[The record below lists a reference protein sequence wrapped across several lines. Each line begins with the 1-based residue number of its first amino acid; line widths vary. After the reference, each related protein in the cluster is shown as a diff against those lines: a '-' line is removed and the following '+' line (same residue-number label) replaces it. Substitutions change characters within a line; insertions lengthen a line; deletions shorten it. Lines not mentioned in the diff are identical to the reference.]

1 MECGEFHTQ
10 SRNQGQREASCVH
23 LFMKHD
29 KCRYWNSYKTH
40 HIHLPPV
47 PRLPPEATCMLVWSS
62 GQNAT
67 AATRS
72 RRPML
77 PRASA
82 TWNVKERRAT
92 CVGEPTGCPSTGWSW
107 ARSRHAAVSLTPL
120 QRRLQRDPSR
130 VLKENA
136 CWDYQM
142 RLIFP
147 EPPLFDSGL
156 MPQLRAGFCAVFTSA
171 AVFTLCPSREP
182 CYLHNPASCGLHSKH
197 SPPAAAKLKAGPMI
211 RDERVLC
218 AEAACIK
225 NAATQA
231 ALLDFHC

>member
-1 MECGEFHTQ
+1 MIPVRSKWNAANSTHRAET
-10 SRNQGQREASCVH
+10 REASCVH
-23 LFMKHD
+23 LFIKRD
-29 KCRYWNSYKTH
+29 KCRYLNSS
-40 HIHLPPV
+40 PSSC
-47 PRLPPEATCMLVWSS
+47 PEATCMLVWSS
-62 GQNAT
+62 GPNAT

-82 TWNVKERRAT
+82 TWNVKEKKAT

-120 QRRLQRDPSR
+120 HQPLQRDASR
-130 VLKENA
+130 VSKENA

-156 MPQLRAGFCAVFTSA
+156 MPQLRAG
-171 AVFTLCPSREP
+171 LCVQCLPPLRRVPPHPPPGTP

-197 SPPAAAKLKAGPMI
+197 
-211 RDERVLC
+211 
-218 AEAACIK
+218 
-225 NAATQA
+225 
-231 ALLDFHC
+231 